1 MFLLVVKFYFRI
13 LSVIVFVTEE
23 ILTEF
28 SLAELKLK
36 STISEEEYK
45 SFKAD
50 FEKDTSKG

>member
-23 ILTEF
+23 ISTEF
-28 SLAELKLK
+28 SLAELNLK
-36 STISEEEYK
+36 TTISEEEYK